1 MGRSRS
7 PLIRIIPRG
16 AAAKAVP
23 PDNSQKVSRSQDE
36 LALLLMRRLE
46 WVIQSG
52 NLVGTFCATKVDQKP
67 VNNPPVTT
75 HWGAARVL
83 ENPWG

>member
-7 PLIRIIPRG
+7 PLIRIIPRE
-16 AAAKAVP
+16 AAAKVVP

-52 NLVGTFCATKVDQKP
+52 NLVGAFC
-67 VNNPPVTT
+67 VT
-75 HWGAARVL
+75 
-83 ENPWG
+83 